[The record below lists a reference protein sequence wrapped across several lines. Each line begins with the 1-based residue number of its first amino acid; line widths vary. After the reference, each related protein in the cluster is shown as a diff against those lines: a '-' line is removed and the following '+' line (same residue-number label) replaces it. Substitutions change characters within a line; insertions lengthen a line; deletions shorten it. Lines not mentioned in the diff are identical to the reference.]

1 MAIIFENQNFASI
14 AIKFFSAYNSFWVS
28 PNLCRQQPNMIV
40 KWAGIGGK
48 MKRELIKKVL
58 VALGLL
64 LRLIA
69 SLI

>member
-1 MAIIFENQNFASI
+1 MGKPELPLATT
-14 AIKFFSAYNSFWVS
+14 Y
-28 PNLCRQQPNMIV
+28 MIV
-40 KWAGIGGK
+40 NRAKKGGK
-48 MKRELIKKVL
+48 MNRELIKKVL